1 MHALNI
7 LELLDCTLLS
17 IDVCHAMVDINFHY
31 SDADINLQFSTFI
44 NFINADDF
52 NLEISHHM
60 VESPHLPFI
69 DAVLSA

>member
-1 MHALNI
+1 MHAMNI
-7 LELLDCTLLS
+7 LELLDCTLHF
-17 IDVCHAMVDINFHY
+17 DVCAVVDINFHY

-60 VESPHLPFI
+60 VCNPHLPFI
-69 DAVLSA
+69 DAVLRA